1 MASKKARGLRAK
13 TRRLLKRR
21 NIPSASVNKLT
32 QDFSEGQK
40 VRIKIDPAVHAGMPH
55 ARYQGFNGIV
65 VGKQGKMFRIEV
77 TKGGIGKELLVSA
90 VHLDPERSS

>member
-1 MASKKARGLRAK
+1 MASKKARGKRAK

-21 NIPSASVNKLT
+21 NIPRPTVNKMV
-32 QDFSEGQK
+32 QEFGDGQR
-40 VRIKIDPAVHAGMPH
+40 VRIKIDPSMHSGMPD

-65 VGKQGKMFRIEV
+65 VGKQGKMFEIKV
-77 TKGGIGKELLVSA
+77 KKGGLEKQLLIAA